1 MRILIPTPLRQYAGK
16 HDSVEV
22 HASTVSDALSKLTS
36 THPDLKRHLY
46 TEDGKLRAFVNLYL
60 NDEDVRYLSEKENT
74 RVKEEDHLSII
85 PSIAGGLYRGPNN
98 SATLL
103 HPITRWPD
111 HPVAGPDHPTREA
124 GRNSRN

>member
-22 HASTVSDALSKLTS
+22 HASTVSDALSKLTN

-46 TEDGKLRAFVNLYL
+46 TDDGKLRAFVNLYL

-74 RVKEEDHLSII
+74 RVTEGDHLSII
-85 PSIAGGLYRGPNN
+85 PSIAGGTDQY
-98 SATLL
+98 ATLL

-111 HPVAGPDHPTREA
+111 HPIREA